1 MFSVQKVTKSFAAR
15 TECIR
20 RSYEYWLPAALLA
33 VPGSSI
39 GRDERLALLQA
50 AWAAYGGSH
59 AFHNF
64 TRRRLYRD
72 SAQKYHKKGRGAP
85 ARQLA
90 GGTDASDESED
101 ADEEEVEEPYG
112 AGGSS
117 SDAALDGASDSAN
130 VEEAAAAAPGSARGS
145 GEWGGRGHVR
155 LVWKGEIDQAD
166 AVGRRHFR
174 FMESCECSGIMELVP
189 GGEPCVRLSVRGAS
203 FMLHQIRWVP
213 YLLLLPALVSPI

>member
-1 MFSVQKVTKSFAAR
+1 MTTIGGAWGGWPPPPVGACWRAVRAR
-15 TECIR
+15 ARVR
-20 RSYEYWLPAALLA
+20 RAPPPPPSEP
-33 VPGSSI
+33 
-39 GRDERLALLQA
+39 DE
-50 AWAAYGGSH
+50 
-59 AFHNF
+59 
-64 TRRRLYRD
+64 
-72 SAQKYHKKGRGAP
+72 
-85 ARQLA
+85 
-90 GGTDASDESED
+90 ED